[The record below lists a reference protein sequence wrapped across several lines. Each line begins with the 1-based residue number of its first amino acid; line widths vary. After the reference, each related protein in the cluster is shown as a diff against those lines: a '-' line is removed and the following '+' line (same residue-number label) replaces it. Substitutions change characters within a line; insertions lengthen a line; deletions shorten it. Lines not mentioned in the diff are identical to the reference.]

1 VIVRTPE
8 QMRDLGARVA
18 GMCQP
23 GDVIVLVGDLGAGK
37 TTFVQGMGRAL
48 GVREPITSP
57 TFVISRVHEGERGM
71 RLIHIDAYRIAS
83 GHELDDLDLD
93 VELESGIAVVEWG
106 DRHAERLAADRLV
119 ISIDALANDDREV
132 QIHAI
137 GGRWARLDLATLEN
151 IA

>member
-1 VIVRTPE
+1 
-8 QMRDLGARVA
+8 MRDLGARVA

-132 QIHAI
+132 QIHGI
-137 GGRWARLDLATLEN
+137 GGRWTRLDLATLEN

>member
-1 VIVRTPE
+1 MIVRTPE

-132 QIHAI
+132 KIHGI

>member
-132 QIHAI
+132 QIHGI

>member
-1 VIVRTPE
+1 
-8 QMRDLGARVA
+8 MRDLGARVA

-37 TTFVQGMGRAL
+37 TTFVQGMGSAL

-71 RLIHIDAYRIAS
+71 RLIHIDAYRLAS

-132 QIHAI
+132 QIHGI
-137 GGRWARLDLATLEN
+137 GGRWTRLDLATLEN

>member
-1 VIVRTPE
+1 
-8 QMRDLGARVA
+8 
-18 GMCQP
+18 MCRP

-37 TTFVQGMGRAL
+37 TTFVQGMGNVL

-57 TFVISRVHEGERGM
+57 TFVISRVHEGERGI
-71 RLIHIDAYRIAS
+71 RLIHIDAYRLAS
-83 GHELDDLDLD
+83 ELELDDLDLD

-106 DRHAERLAADRLV
+106 ERYAERLAADRLL

-132 QIHAI
+132 QIRGI
-137 GGRWARLDLATLEN
+137 GRRWTRVDLASLEA

>member
-1 VIVRTPE
+1 MIVRTPE
-8 QMRDLGARVA
+8 QMRALGARVA

-37 TTFVQGMGRAL
+37 TTFVQGMGSAL

-57 TFVISRVHEGERGM
+57 TFVISRVHEGERGV
-71 RLIHIDAYRIAS
+71 RLIHIDAYRLAS

-132 QIHAI
+132 QIHGI
-137 GGRWARLDLATLEN
+137 GGRWTRLDLATLED

>member
-1 VIVRTPE
+1 
-8 QMRDLGARVA
+8 MRDLGARVA

-71 RLIHIDAYRIAS
+71 RLIHIDAYRLAS

-132 QIHAI
+132 QIHGI

>member
-1 VIVRTPE
+1 MIVRTPE
-8 QMRDLGARVA
+8 QMRALGARVA

-37 TTFVQGMGRAL
+37 TTFVQGMGSAL

-57 TFVISRVHEGERGM
+57 TFVISRVHEGERGV
-71 RLIHIDAYRIAS
+71 RLIHIDAYRLAS

-132 QIHAI
+132 QIHGI
-137 GGRWARLDLATLEN
+137 GGCWTRLDLATLED

>member
-1 VIVRTPE
+1 MIVRTPE
-8 QMRDLGARVA
+8 QMRALGARVA

-37 TTFVQGMGRAL
+37 TTFVQGMGSAL

-57 TFVISRVHEGERGM
+57 TFVISRVHEGERGV
-71 RLIHIDAYRIAS
+71 RLIHIDAYRLAS

-132 QIHAI
+132 QIHGI
-137 GGRWARLDLATLEN
+137 GGRWTRLDLATLEN